1 MNTKA
6 LRQKVLDL
14 AIHGKLVPPAY
25 RQAGKSL
32 ENIPAEKE
40 GQWFVY
46 VIECVDGSFYKGFTT
61 DLIKRYKQH
70 CAGIGAEWTKT
81 HKPKQLFYWEIH
93 YSEKS
98 AIEREKY
105 LKSGCGREW
114 FKNEVVDKPENWES
128 ATVLL
133 EKIRA
138 EKAEKIKKGL
148 PAGRRG
154 ELKADKKDSFI
165 FTKECEFDEDKLGKC
180 SSGTRHK
187 RHYEQFAD
195 GTVKDI
201 EDEIPFEVP
210 DGWAWCRLG
219 EISSEL
225 GDGIHGTPEYDVNGD
240 YYFVNGNNLCNGK
253 IIIKDDTKR
262 VSQIEYNKYKKNLNQ
277 NTILVSINGTLGN
290 IAFYNKENIILG
302 KSACYFN
309 LFEKQFKDFM
319 FFLLSSEYFKK
330 YASENATGST
340 IKNVSLKTM
349 RDFLVPLPTLNEQ
362 KKIVSAIKTIFNQIT
377 IIENDKTDLQE
388 IIKQTK
394 SKILDLAIHGKL
406 VPQDPIDEPAEE
418 LLKRIATSDN
428 RPYKKIEEE
437 EPYELPSNW
446 SWCYLCD
453 ICSKIKRGKSPKYTD
468 KSTIMAFAQKCN
480 QKDGPT
486 SLEKALY
493 IDESSLKKYQEDEKM
508 QFNDIV
514 INSTGTGTLGRVGI
528 FNCPIPDDVNAV
540 YPDSHVTTV
549 RILPEIDKL
558 YCYYFIKNKQSYLET
573 MGEGSTNQKELK
585 PDTIS
590 SLYFPLPPYSE
601 QLRIVSKI
609 EELFSDLDSISS
621 NLE

>member
-6 LRQKVLDL
+6 LRQKILDL
-14 AIHGKLVPPAY
+14 AIHGKLVPQNP
-25 RQAGKSL
+25 
-32 ENIPAEKE
+32 N
-40 GQWFVY
+40 
-46 VIECVDGSFYKGFTT
+46 D
-61 DLIKRYKQH
+61 
-70 CAGIGAEWTKT
+70 
-81 HKPKQLFYWEIH
+81 
-93 YSEKS
+93 
-98 AIEREKY
+98 
-105 LKSGCGREW
+105 
-114 FKNEVVDKPENWES
+114 ES

-138 EKAEKIKKGL
+138 EKAEKIKKG
-148 PAGRRG
+148 

-165 FTKECEFDEDKLGKC
+165 FVGSD
-180 SSGTRHK
+180 K

-201 EDEIPFEVP
+201 EEEIPFEIP
-210 DGWAWCRLG
+210 EGWAWCRLG

-406 VPQDPIDEPAEE
+406 VPQDPNDEPAEE

-428 RPYKKIEEE
+428 RPYEKVEEKPFEIPDSWKWVKLGDIGQTNIGLTYHPKDISNTGITVLRFNNIQNDKLCFDDVVKVNPNTKILNNQYINNGDILICARNGSQSLVGKCVLLNNLKEKTSFGAFMAVFR
-437 EPYELPSNW
+437 SNYNRYILK
-446 SWCYLCD
+446 YLQ
-453 ICSKIKRGKSPKYTD
+453 SKYFKDYMFESN
-468 KSTIMAFAQKCN
+468 STQIHQLTQSML
-480 QKDGPT
+480 KDALIPFPP
-486 SLEKALY
+486 EKEQVRIVAK
-493 IDESSLKKYQEDEKM
+493 IDE
-508 QFNDIV
+508 
-514 INSTGTGTLGRVGI
+514 
-528 FNCPIPDDVNAV
+528 
-540 YPDSHVTTV
+540 
-549 RILPEIDKL
+549 L
-558 YCYYFIKNKQSYLET
+558 YS
-573 MGEGSTNQKELK
+573 
-585 PDTIS
+585 
-590 SLYFPLPPYSE
+590 
-601 QLRIVSKI
+601 QLDQIQN
-609 EELFSDLDSISS
+609 
-621 NLE
+621 NLV